1 MPVFGS
7 VPSQETKSTNKRQ
20 EHNRQ
25 KRQHPARRATA
36 TSRHGQH
43 DKRVFSEATQSRTF
57 QLARFLGRRP
67 FNPLLLPRSIA
78 DNGSSWRRGAA
89 FALHRRQRVLMETG
103 TLTMFS
109 WKLHTSLCCEHV
121 CRQLPEASKSR
132 RTICIRCQARQSTEC
147 GKMFGSH
154 FQKNLNI
161 MYFSGETTDIEHEQK

>member
-25 KRQHPARRATA
+25 KRQRPARRATA
-36 TSRHGQH
+36 TCRHGQH

-57 QLARFLGRRP
+57 QVARFLGRRP

-78 DNGSSWRRGAA
+78 DNGSSWRREHLPCSAGSFTHH
-89 FALHRRQRVLMETG
+89 FAVSTSVDNCQRY
-103 TLTMFS
+103 
-109 WKLHTSLCCEHV
+109 
-121 CRQLPEASKSR
+121 SKSC
-132 RTICIRCQARQSTEC
+132 RTICIRCRARQSTEC

-154 FQKNLNI
+154 FQKNPNI
-161 MYFSGETTDIEHEQK
+161 MYSSGETTDIEHEQKRRAEEI